1 MCGETLSPEF
11 QEILNVYEPHRDAVF
26 VHHRGLVNPVL
37 SQQSVR
43 LFNELV
49 GVQGLGISAHVVRN
63 GFLQAGELTTLKE
76 PTQVSVGE
84 DALQTAGLI
93 HDQGRA
99 RLIGALIPYFDRI
112 LKL

>member
-26 VHHRGLVNPVL
+26 VHHRGLVNPVF

-49 GVQGLGISAHVVRN
+49 GMQGLGISAHVV
-63 GFLQAGELTTLKE
+63 GDSLLQAVELTSLKE
-76 PTQVSVGE
+76 AAQVTVGKKSC
-84 DALQTAGLI
+84 AKCVYPI
-93 HDQGRA
+93 
-99 RLIGALIPYFDRI
+99 
-112 LKL
+112 